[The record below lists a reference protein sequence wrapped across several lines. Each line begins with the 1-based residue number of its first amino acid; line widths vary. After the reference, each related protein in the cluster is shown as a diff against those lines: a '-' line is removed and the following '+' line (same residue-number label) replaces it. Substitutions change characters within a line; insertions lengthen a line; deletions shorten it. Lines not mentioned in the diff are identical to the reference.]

1 MTKTTKATKIKKT
14 EVKILCQDYVPK
26 NKKSLSFL
34 VSYFLRKLV
43 NSELVL
49 KEIPPLLSYNSAFR
63 SQS

>member
-43 NSELVL
+43 SQQRARFEGNT
-49 KEIPPLLSYNSAFR
+49 AFTIV
-63 SQS
+63 